1 MGVASAHLLVKDFLV
16 FPSEPALSHSDIP
29 GVGLKQGVTSCSPS
43 HLKGGE
49 LVDPPPR
56 SGRLFLST
64 IGIASKSKLN
74 EMGSYAV
81 IEPSLRGVPFLV
93 L

>member
-1 MGVASAHLLVKDFLV
+1 MGVASACLLIKHFLV

-29 GVGLKQGVTSCSPS
+29 GVGLMQGVTSCSPS

-49 LVDPPPR
+49 LVDPLPR

-64 IGIASKSKLN
+64 VGRASKSKAN
-74 EMGSYAV
+74 EVGSHVV
-81 IEPSLRGVPFLV
+81 IEPSLRGVPFIAV
-93 L
+93 